1 MRDQKLRDAHAA
13 KKELDMLLIEKKKK
27 FADFIRKYL
36 KPYKKKESEPSLKNQ
51 TPKKKMK
58 FSSSI
63 PLIKV

>member
-36 KPYKKKESEPSLKNQ
+36 KPSKKKESEPL
-51 TPKKKMK
+51 
-58 FSSSI
+58 
-63 PLIKV
+63 